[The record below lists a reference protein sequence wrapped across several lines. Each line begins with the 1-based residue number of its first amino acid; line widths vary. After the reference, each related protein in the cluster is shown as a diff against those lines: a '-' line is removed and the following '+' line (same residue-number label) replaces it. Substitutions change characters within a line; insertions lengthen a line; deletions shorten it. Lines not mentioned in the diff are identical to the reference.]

1 MMNENNLPK
10 VVSISL
16 STWREDS
23 GIHTQTDLFRLYDP
37 ERVAQIYTKSDL
49 PNTPVC
55 NNFFRI
61 SENEI
66 IKSVIKRNRVGER
79 VYNTTI
85 IDDKTQKAMQ
95 AEKKLYAKAHKKKSW
110 LMTIVREIV
119 WSLGR
124 WKTKA
129 LDQFIEEEAPDVYFV
144 PIYPVVY
151 MGKLQRYILK
161 KHPRPYVCYL
171 ADDNY
176 SYRSCGHNP
185 FAYIHRFMLRRIVK
199 QLAENCT
206 EMFTI
211 TKTEGDE
218 TDKLFG
224 TDSIVL
230 TKGIDYADRKFEPC
244 RAAYP
249 LRMVYTGNLLIGRA
263 DSLVEI
269 SKAMAIINADAPKIS
284 FDIYTPTQL
293 DRKTEEILNTNGCHM
308 HDCVPKG
315 EVDAIQKSA
324 DIVVFAE
331 SLKRNHRYDAR
342 LSFSTKLTDYFK
354 NGKCI
359 FAIGDKNIAPI
370 IYLRENDCAVIANEN
385 NEIADKLAALV
396 SSPEKINE
404 YAEKAFNTGKTN
416 HNIDDIKKTFVGT
429 FIKAAEEKAGEKRK
443 TDVCGDL

>member
-1 MMNENNLPK
+1 MKESNYLPK
-10 VVSISL
+10 VLSISL

-23 GIHTQTDLFRLYDP
+23 GIHTQTDLFRLYDK

-55 NNFFRI
+55 NSFFRI

-66 IKSVIKRNRVGER
+66 IKSVLNRKCVGKR
-79 VYNTTI
+79 VYNASSADEET
-85 IDDKTQKAMQ
+85 KKAAQ
-95 AEKKLYAKAHKKKSW
+95 AEQKLYAKAHKKKSW
-110 LMTIVREIV
+110 LMTVAREIV
-119 WSLGR
+119 WSLGK

-129 LDQFIEEEAPDVYFV
+129 LEQFIREEAPDVYFV

-151 MGKLQRYILK
+151 MGKLQLYILK
-161 KHPRPYVCYL
+161 KYPKPYVCYL

-176 SYRSCGHNP
+176 SYRSCGYNP
-185 FAYIHRFMLRRIVK
+185 FAYIHRFMLRKVVR

-218 TDKLFG
+218 TDRLFG
-224 TDSIVL
+224 TNSIVL
-230 TKGIDYADRKFEPC
+230 TKGIDYSGRTFEPC
-244 RAAYP
+244 PAKYP

-269 SKAMAIINADAPKIS
+269 SKAMAVINKEEPKIT

-293 DRKTEEILNTNGCHM
+293 DGKTAEMLNANGCHV
-308 HDCVPKG
+308 HGSVPKS

-331 SLKRNHRYDAR
+331 SLKKNHRYDAR

-359 FAIGDKNIAPI
+359 FAIGDKEIAPI

-385 NEIADKLAALV
+385 DEIAERLSSLV

-404 YAEKAFNTGKTN
+404 YAEKAFNTGKLN
-416 HNIDDIKKTFVGT
+416 HNIDDIKKVFVGT
-429 FIKAAEEKAGEKRK
+429 FIKAAEKNGKDYECKRN
-443 TDVCGDL
+443 